1 MLDEKDIPI
10 DIHSSKLL
18 DWLLSRRHCNKDWQ
32 KNVMIIREKISA
44 AIRDMP
50 EDERIVKLL
59 QGSYINYFHCAR
71 IVNILKDTE
80 KGTKN
85 FLGYYSSQR
94 MNDWMSFF
102 FHWTPACDR
111 YNGWCQ
117 IQQMYEKG
125 NIHLAEAAQILQRMV
140 QYEIPVL
147 KKQIS
152 KCDQTITDCIKKEK
166 DYAKQ
171 MVDGKKQYEKELWKL
186 GIEAKLRVLLGV
198 HLKREIISLLTD
210 LPSFLDEMTKSISS
224 LNEPLQYYE
233 QFQAYLHQ
241 NKTQNVVLLPLCR
254 LLMEKGAQVTV
265 YEWKNG
271 VKPVRIELPS
281 LDAWLNEEVNN
292 AEEIDFGNDLIIP
305 DDEIDFGDSKF
316 QIEVVGDEIG
326 DANDG
331 IARGLD
337 ALTIL
342 ENSQTRNLIY
352 FELRELEKFLVIRR
366 EDETIESVSDIYI
379 LGIEERPEAL
389 KKVTVEK
396 IDKWSMHVSEI
407 INKLIDTQKANLFR
421 IRSSPHHVD
430 LRYVEKL
437 VETLEQKRSLEGR
450 YEKMRDLM
458 IEKQSEMRISMQ
470 KAHETLNGICEASK
484 LLKKKSQKYIREGNF
499 CDKLTD
505 LILKTRNFQ
514 EEVVSS

>member
-32 KNVMIIREKISA
+32 KNVMIIREKISV

-94 MNDWMSFF
+94 MNDWM
-102 FHWTPACDR
+102 
-111 YNGWCQ
+111 Q

-125 NIHLAEAAQILQRMV
+125 NIHLAEAAQILQRMI

-152 KCDQTITDCIKKEK
+152 KCDQTITDCVKKEK
-166 DYAKQ
+166 DYARQ
-171 MVDGKKQYEKELWKL
+171 MADSKKQYEKELWKL
-186 GIEAKLRVLLGV
+186 GIEGV

-241 NKTQNVVLLPLCR
+241 NKTQNVLLPLCR

-271 VKPVRIELPS
+271 VKPVSIESPS
-281 LDAWLNEEVNN
+281 LDAWLNEEINN
-292 AEEIDFGNDLIIP
+292 AEEIDFGDDFIVP

-316 QIEVVGDEIG
+316 QIEVVGNEKV

-337 ALTIL
+337 ALTVL
-342 ENSQTRNLIY
+342 ENSQTRSLIY
-352 FELRELEKFLVIRR
+352 FELRELEKFLIIRR
-366 EDETIESVSDIYI
+366 EDETIENVSDIYI
-379 LGIEERPEAL
+379 LGIEERPAAL

-407 INKLIDTQKANLFR
+407 INKLIDTQKAILFR
-421 IRSSPHHVD
+421 IRSSPQ
-430 LRYVEKL
+430 YVEKL

-484 LLKKKSQKYIREGNF
+484 LLQKGI
-499 CDKLTD
+499 
-505 LILKTRNFQ
+505 
-514 EEVVSS
+514 EEEISKIYKGRKVNIMGGINVALMAS

>member
-94 MNDWMSFF
+94 MNDWM
-102 FHWTPACDR
+102 
-111 YNGWCQ
+111 Q

-421 IRSSPHHVD
+421 IRSSPQ
-430 LRYVEKL
+430 YVEKL

-484 LLKKKSQKYIREGNF
+484 LLQKEASYSFFSNS
-499 CDKLTD
+499 
-505 LILKTRNFQ
+505 LI
-514 EEVVSS
+514 EEEISKIYKGRKVNIMGGINVALMAS

>member
-1 MLDEKDIPI
+1 MDTMLDEKDIPI

-32 KNVMIIREKISA
+32 KNVMIIREKISV

-94 MNDWMSFF
+94 MNDWM
-102 FHWTPACDR
+102 
-111 YNGWCQ
+111 Q

-125 NIHLAEAAQILQRMV
+125 NIHLAEAAQILQRMI

-152 KCDQTITDCIKKEK
+152 KCDQTITDCVKKEK
-166 DYAKQ
+166 DYARQ
-171 MVDGKKQYEKELWKL
+171 MADSKKQYEKELWKL
-186 GIEAKLRVLLGV
+186 GIEGV

-241 NKTQNVVLLPLCR
+241 NKTQNVLLPLCR

-271 VKPVRIELPS
+271 VKPVSIESPS
-281 LDAWLNEEVNN
+281 LDAWLNEEINN
-292 AEEIDFGNDLIIP
+292 AEEIDFGDDFIVP

-316 QIEVVGDEIG
+316 QIEVVGNEKV

-337 ALTIL
+337 ALTVL
-342 ENSQTRNLIY
+342 ENSQTRSLIY
-352 FELRELEKFLVIRR
+352 FELRELEKFLIIRR
-366 EDETIESVSDIYI
+366 EDETIENVSDIYI
-379 LGIEERPEAL
+379 LGIEERPAAL

-407 INKLIDTQKANLFR
+407 INKLIDTQKAILFR
-421 IRSSPHHVD
+421 IRSSPQ
-430 LRYVEKL
+430 YVEKL

-484 LLKKKSQKYIREGNF
+484 LLQKGI
-499 CDKLTD
+499 
-505 LILKTRNFQ
+505 
-514 EEVVSS
+514 EEEISKIYKGRKVNIMGGINVALMAS

>member
-1 MLDEKDIPI
+1 
-10 DIHSSKLL
+10 
-18 DWLLSRRHCNKDWQ
+18 
-32 KNVMIIREKISA
+32 MIIREKISV

-94 MNDWMSFF
+94 MNDWM
-102 FHWTPACDR
+102 
-111 YNGWCQ
+111 Q

-125 NIHLAEAAQILQRMV
+125 NIHLAEAAQILQRMI

-152 KCDQTITDCIKKEK
+152 KCDQTITDCVKKEK
-166 DYAKQ
+166 DYARQ
-171 MVDGKKQYEKELWKL
+171 MADSKKQYEKELWKL
-186 GIEAKLRVLLGV
+186 GIEGV

-241 NKTQNVVLLPLCR
+241 NKTQNVLLPLCR

-271 VKPVRIELPS
+271 VKPVSIESPS
-281 LDAWLNEEVNN
+281 LDAWLNEEINN
-292 AEEIDFGNDLIIP
+292 AEEIDFGDDFIVP

-316 QIEVVGDEIG
+316 QIEVVGNEKV

-337 ALTIL
+337 ALTVL
-342 ENSQTRNLIY
+342 ENSQTRSLIY
-352 FELRELEKFLVIRR
+352 FELRELEKFLIIRR
-366 EDETIESVSDIYI
+366 EDETIENVSDIYI
-379 LGIEERPEAL
+379 LGIEERPAAL

-407 INKLIDTQKANLFR
+407 INKLIDTQKAILFR
-421 IRSSPHHVD
+421 IRSSPQ
-430 LRYVEKL
+430 YVEKL

-484 LLKKKSQKYIREGNF
+484 LLQKGI
-499 CDKLTD
+499 
-505 LILKTRNFQ
+505 
-514 EEVVSS
+514 EEEISKIYKGRKVNIMGGINVALMAS

>member
-32 KNVMIIREKISA
+32 KNVMIIREKISV

-94 MNDWMSFF
+94 MNDWM
-102 FHWTPACDR
+102 
-111 YNGWCQ
+111 Q

-125 NIHLAEAAQILQRMV
+125 NIHLAEAAQILQRMI

-152 KCDQTITDCIKKEK
+152 KCDQTITDCVKKEK
-166 DYAKQ
+166 DYARQ
-171 MVDGKKQYEKELWKL
+171 MVDSKKQYEKELWKL
-186 GIEAKLRVLLGV
+186 GIEGV

-241 NKTQNVVLLPLCR
+241 
-254 LLMEKGAQVTV
+254 
-265 YEWKNG
+265 
-271 VKPVRIELPS
+271 
-281 LDAWLNEEVNN
+281 
-292 AEEIDFGNDLIIP
+292 
-305 DDEIDFGDSKF
+305 
-316 QIEVVGDEIG
+316 
-326 DANDG
+326 
-331 IARGLD
+331 
-337 ALTIL
+337 
-342 ENSQTRNLIY
+342 
-352 FELRELEKFLVIRR
+352 
-366 EDETIESVSDIYI
+366 
-379 LGIEERPEAL
+379 
-389 KKVTVEK
+389 
-396 IDKWSMHVSEI
+396 
-407 INKLIDTQKANLFR
+407 
-421 IRSSPHHVD
+421 
-430 LRYVEKL
+430 
-437 VETLEQKRSLEGR
+437 
-450 YEKMRDLM
+450 
-458 IEKQSEMRISMQ
+458 
-470 KAHETLNGICEASK
+470 
-484 LLKKKSQKYIREGNF
+484 
-499 CDKLTD
+499 
-505 LILKTRNFQ
+505 
-514 EEVVSS
+514 